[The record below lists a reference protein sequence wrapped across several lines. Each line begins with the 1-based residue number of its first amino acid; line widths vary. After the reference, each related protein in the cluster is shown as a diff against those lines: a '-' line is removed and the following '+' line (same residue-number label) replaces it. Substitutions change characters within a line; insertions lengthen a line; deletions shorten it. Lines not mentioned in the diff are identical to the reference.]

1 MTDQSKELL
10 PILII
15 PGFMSSGLV
24 IKESS
29 TNPNWVNERLWLNLG
44 SLGVSAM
51 YFGNAQRQT
60 NNKST
65 PNTTTTLENRMD
77 TDDMDNADEETKQQA
92 NYKSG
97 WLKHMMLNPT
107 DLRSDPPGIKVRAIE
122 GLEGVDYLTPGTF
135 TNMVSYVFGP
145 AIIALEKGGYNT
157 SKTNLIASPYDW
169 RLPPEELEKRDK
181 YFTRTMGF
189 VEQLYQENNH
199 TPVIIIG
206 HSMGCKNAHYFLNFL
221 EQRKGRAWIDQHI
234 HTYMPIGAPH
244 LGAPKALRSTISGD
258 KMSLDTFL
266 NDEEAL
272 VLGRSF
278 GSGPWL
284 MPTHLPDG
292 VPASCYIRPHGVL
305 EVSFVHAVN
314 TNPLV
319 ENRAMLNRPARYQ
332 MQLAAR
338 GFHENSNEQHLVR
351 TPFHRIDSNL
361 GRDVVVF
368 GDRISFAT
376 SPKPL
381 NGATIQLLLQEPGL
395 AGAKKEKEKFNV
407 LRCLLCCLCFCCWP
421 CFIVFRIVKC
431 VTCGVVRGATL
442 AADAIASSTG
452 SGSTLAF
459 SESIKIP
466 GAVWKG
472 KEVTIKVPMYHV
484 DDYGAVEG
492 VCCLTY
498 AVQPRTIDVFVKL
511 KWHPYSS
518 NKSFRR
524 KCSSICEPSSNAPHL
539 SIKRKGREYQEFPGY
554 DLMEREGLSYM
565 FDFVKSAYDGDKLL
579 PRSLSSE
586 DAPPVHRVHA
596 IYGINLP
603 TEIGAIYTRQDT
615 CLTENRLQSLYKPD
629 KAHIDTSTGYSIVDG
644 ILFETPKTK
653 QSVDK
658 KREVSGDGTVPYWS
672 LQHCKTWNNRDCL
685 VTVVELDRAEHRGIL
700 ADSRF
705 HAEVL
710 RYSQYHAKA
719 GNSITPAKTNK
730 TYASA
735 EA

>member
-1 MTDQSKELL
+1 MTDKSNESNELL

-15 PGFMSSGLV
+15 PGFMSSGLE

-44 SLGVSAM
+44 SLGLSAM
-51 YFGNAQRQT
+51 YFGKAQRQT
-60 NNKST
+60 NKST
-65 PNTTTTLENRMD
+65 PSSQVIRTD
-77 TDDMDNADEETKQQA
+77 TDDTENVDEEERQQA
-92 NYKSG
+92 NYKSS
-97 WLKHMMLNPT
+97 WLKHMMLNAT

-122 GLEGVDYLTPGTF
+122 GLEGVDYLSPGTF

-157 SKTNLIASPYDW
+157 TNTNLMASPYDW
-169 RLPPEELEKRDK
+169 RLPPQELEIRDK
-181 YFTRTMGF
+181 YFSRTMGY
-189 VEQLYQENNH
+189 VEKLYNENNH

-221 EQRKGRAWIDQHI
+221 EDKKGRAWIDKHI

-284 MPTHLPDG
+284 LPTQLPDG
-292 VPASCYIRPHGVL
+292 VPASCYIGPHGVL

-319 ENRAMLNRPARYQ
+319 ENRAMLNRPSRYQ
-332 MQLAAR
+332 IQVIAR
-338 GFHENSNEQHLVR
+338 GLHGNSGEKHFVR
-351 TPFHRIDSNL
+351 TPFHRIDSDL

-368 GDRISFAT
+368 RDQMSFAT
-376 SPKPL
+376 NPKPYT
-381 NGATIQLLLQEPGL
+381 GATIQLLLQEPGL
-395 AGAKKEKEKFNV
+395 AAAKKEKEKFNV
-407 LRCLLCCLCFCCWP
+407 LRCVLCCACFCCWP
-421 CFIVFRIVKC
+421 CFIVVYILKC
-431 VTCGVVRGATL
+431 FTCGVVRGATL
-442 AADAIASSTG
+442 AADVIASTTG

-472 KEVTIKVPMYHV
+472 SEVTVKVPMYHAG
-484 DDYGAVEG
+484 DYGTVEG

-498 AVQPRTIDVFVKL
+498 AIQPRTIDVFVKL
-511 KWHPYSS
+511 KWKPFVST
-518 NKSFRR
+518 KSFRR
-524 KCSSICEPSSNAPHL
+524 KCSSICEPSSNAPH
-539 SIKRKGREYQEFPGY
+539 IPVKTQGREYQEFPGY
-554 DLMEREGLSYM
+554 DLMEREGLSYVLEV
-565 FDFVKSAYDGDKLL
+565 VKSVYDSDKLL
-579 PRSLSSE
+579 PRSLSAE
-586 DAPPVHRVHA
+586 DPPPVNRVHA
-596 IYGINLP
+596 IYGINIP
-603 TEIGAIYTRQDT
+603 TEVGAIYTRQDT
-615 CLTENRLQSLYKPD
+615 CLTENRLASLHKPD
-629 KAHIDTSTGYSIVDG
+629 RTARIDSRTGYSIVG
-644 ILFETPKTK
+644 GVLFETPKTK

-658 KREVSGDGTVPYWS
+658 QREVSGDGTVPYWS
-672 LQHCKTWNNRDCL
+672 LQHCKTWSDTDRV
-685 VTVVELDRAEHRGIL
+685 VTIVELDQAEHRDIL

-705 HAEVL
+705 HSEVL
-710 RYSQYHAKA
+710 RYSHFQAKM
-719 GNSITPAKTNK
+719 GKSLPPARNAK